1 MKKNIRN
8 GFLISVEGVDGSGK
22 SSFCSLL
29 EKRLSLDFSIILT
42 KEPGGTTLGKSLR
55 NLLLHSNEECDS
67 KAQFLLFA
75 ADRAQHFSEIVI
87 PALKNNMIVIS
98 DRMADSSLVYQGYVK
113 KLPLDLLNSI
123 NTWAMQQR
131 KPDITFFLDVDEKT
145 VFERMTLRNIPDDI
159 FEKNK
164 SEITLRI
171 KGFRD
176 LFATRKDVYTLDATH
191 SCEKLI
197 EEAMKHLYS
206 IFECLS

>member
-1 MKKNIRN
+1 MKKNIRD
-8 GFLISVEGVDGSGK
+8 GLLISVEGVDGSGK
-22 SSFCSLL
+22 SSFCALL
-29 EKRLSLDFSIILT
+29 EKRLSSDFSIILT

-113 KLPLDLLNSI
+113 KLPLDLLKSI

-176 LFATRKDVYTLDATH
+176 LFATRKNVYRLDATH
-191 SCEKLI
+191 SCEQLI
-197 EEAMKHLYS
+197 EEAMKKLHS
-206 IFECLS
+206 IFECLP